1 MPWHHQVS
9 FDEGQA
15 PHTVSESKLCYIF
28 DIFLFI
34 IQEFM
39 NAQKFILCSVASAAQ
54 FSKWERDRRLR
65 FNALLD
71 RLAALLPGYQ
81 LQSSTV
87 PAGEK
92 SNHKW
97 SKAQIID
104 NAIRHIKNNCT
115 TRNDAIVTGAN
126 TVNTNQR

>member
-1 MPWHHQVS
+1 M
-9 FDEGQA
+9 
-15 PHTVSESKLCYIF
+15 
-28 DIFLFI
+28 DIFF
-34 IQEFM
+34 
-39 NAQKFILCSVASAAQ
+39 SVASAAQ

-87 PAGEK
+87 PAGVK

-97 SKAQIID
+97 SKAQIVD

-115 TRNDAIVTGAN
+115 TRNDSIVTGAN
-126 TVNTNQR
+126 NVNTNQR